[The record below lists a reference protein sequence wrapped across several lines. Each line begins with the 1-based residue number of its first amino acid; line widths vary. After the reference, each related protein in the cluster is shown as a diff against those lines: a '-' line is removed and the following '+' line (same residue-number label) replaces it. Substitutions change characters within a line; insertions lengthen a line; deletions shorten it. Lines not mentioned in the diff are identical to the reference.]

1 MNDKQPGFLVW
12 LLRGI
17 WRGIDLT
24 RRVVLNAIFWLILIL
39 FVVSLSGGG
48 VRLEPKTVL
57 VIAPKGAIVEQYT
70 LDPFAR
76 ALNRFSGD
84 EQKETQLR
92 DILKGLELAAK
103 DPNIERVLVV
113 PDEINAAGS
122 ATLREVAGAIER
134 FRKSGKEVIA
144 YGDDLDQRGYF
155 IAAHAD
161 RVFLNPEGG
170 VFLTGIGRYRT
181 YLKDL
186 FDKIGVEARLFR
198 VGEYKSAGETY
209 VRSDQ
214 SPEAREADLYW
225 MGDVWQRYLTEVAQ
239 QRKLDAAEIQ
249 KNVDG
254 MVEQVTD
261 AGGDLAQLALRQG
274 LVDELKTR
282 DQVRALLIHKGAE
295 DRKRHTFR
303 NIALDDY
310 LTLARSREGIERG
323 PEVAVVVAQ
332 GEIVN
337 GDQPPGMVGGDS
349 TAKLIRKAREDEDV
363 KAVVLRVNSPG
374 GVVFASELIRRE
386 VELTKQA
393 GKPIVVSMG
402 DLAASGGYWISMNA
416 DQIVANPSTI
426 TGSIGIFGL
435 WFNVPKTMDKLGLH
449 TDGVAT
455 SWLAGAF
462 DPTRPYDP
470 RLGELIQGYI
480 NHGYSQFIGKVAEAR
495 GRTPEEINQIARGRV
510 WTGAQAKERGLVDKL
525 GLFPDAI
532 ADAASRAKLGA
543 DYRVTYQE
551 KELGAFEN
559 FVQNMSRSSLATML
573 AGAGIALPTS
583 WLPAHTLGE
592 LDRLRQLVLAQQ
604 QGPGVRPALMLAHCQ
619 CGAD

>member
-12 LLRGI
+12 LLRGL

-24 RRVVLNAIFWLILIL
+24 RRVVLNAIFWVILIL
-39 FVVSLSGGG
+39 FLISLTGGG
-48 VRLEPKTVL
+48 TRLDPKTVL

-70 LDPFAR
+70 MDPFER
-76 ALNRFSGD
+76 ALNRFGD
-84 EQKETQLR
+84 EEQRETQLR
-92 DILKGLELAAK
+92 DILKGLDYAAK

-113 PDEINAAGS
+113 PDELVSAGS
-122 ATLREVAGAIER
+122 ATLREVGAALER

-144 YGDDLDQRGYF
+144 YGDELEQRGYY

-225 MGDVWQRYLTEVAQ
+225 MGDIWQRFLADIAQ

-254 MVEQVTD
+254 MVEQVMG

-282 DQVRALLIHKGAE
+282 DQVRAYLIHKGAE
-295 DRKRHTFR
+295 DKKRHTFR
-303 NIALDDY
+303 NIALGDY
-310 LTLARSREGIERG
+310 LDLARAREGLERG

-337 GDQPPGMVGGDS
+337 GDQPPGIVGG
-349 TAKLIRKAREDEDV
+349 AKGHWPKLNPGGTSIAATVMEKDADMGRGAVFHDNRVEVERAPMSREDFLQ
-363 KAVVLRVNSPG
+363 A
-374 GVVFASELIRRE
+374 FA
-386 VELTKQA
+386 
-393 GKPIVVSMG
+393 
-402 DLAASGGYWISMNA
+402 
-416 DQIVANPSTI
+416 
-426 TGSIGIFGL
+426 
-435 WFNVPKTMDKLGLH
+435 
-449 TDGVAT
+449 
-455 SWLAGAF
+455 
-462 DPTRPYDP
+462 
-470 RLGELIQGYI
+470 
-480 NHGYSQFIGKVAEAR
+480 
-495 GRTPEEINQIARGRV
+495 
-510 WTGAQAKERGLVDKL
+510 
-525 GLFPDAI
+525 
-532 ADAASRAKLGA
+532 
-543 DYRVTYQE
+543 
-551 KELGAFEN
+551 
-559 FVQNMSRSSLATML
+559 
-573 AGAGIALPTS
+573 
-583 WLPAHTLGE
+583 TLGHG
-592 LDRLRQLVLAQQ
+592 RA
-604 QGPGVRPALMLAHCQ
+604 
-619 CGAD
+619 